1 MILIPFSSGLDSTT
15 LVYQALEKKENI
27 KLCYINIKNN
37 EAKTKIEL
45 QQREKIINLF
55 REKYNCYIEDENGIE
70 IQIRRNSMINLPQV
84 PAWIMGLLYSIDSS
98 VTEVRMGYCMNDDA
112 VSFVEDIKK
121 IWKSYQSISDK
132 KLPKLT
138 FPLLK
143 LGKAQHA
150 SSLPDNIFQETYFC
164 ENPHTFKVLT
174 TNEDAWEDC
183 GTCGTC
189 KRAKYDDTFFRYDRN
204 CRKKAKKATFSSIDE
219 DGLEP
224 VPAPMSL
231 ADIDMEEENFEVE
244 VRDVTDEFR
253 QKTEI
258 DELSMRLS
266 QIYNDSLIK

>member
-1 MILIPFSSGLDSTT
+1 MILIPFSSGLDSTV
-15 LVYQALEKKENI
+15 LVYKALENKENI

-37 EAKTKIEL
+37 ESKTKIEV
-45 QQREKIINLF
+45 QQREKLKNIF

-121 IWKSYQSISDK
+121 IWKSYQSISDN

-143 LGKAQHA
+143 LGKLHHA
-150 SSLPDNIFQETYFC
+150 SALPDDIFQETYFC
-164 ENPHTFKVLT
+164 ENPRIFKVLT

-183 GTCGTC
+183 GTCDTC
-189 KRAKYDDTFFRYDRN
+189 KRAKYDDTFFRYNRN
-204 CRKKAKKATFSSIDE
+204 QKKVTFSSVNE
-219 DGLEP
+219 DGLIP
-224 VPAPMSL
+224 APAPMTIS
-231 ADIDMEEENFEVE
+231 DIDMEEESFDVE
-244 VRDVTDEFR
+244 VRDVTDECK

-266 QIYNDSLIK
+266 QIGNSIIQ